1 MLYLALGALGAWR
14 SYSVDSNCLIVCGT
28 PLMIEARVQHLEG
41 DKFEPSRP
49 MLLTLAGRG
58 K

>member
-1 MLYLALGALGAWR
+1 MCLSCGVTPFMIGAQVH
-14 SYSVDSNCLIVCGT
+14 Y
-28 PLMIEARVQHLEG
+28 LEG
-41 DKFEPSRP
+41 DAFEPSRP